1 MAGVAINQA
10 IEVGEPPGP
19 AEDRYRAE
27 FTGWFG
33 QGGWFEQ
40 SHSPRQV
47 SYIRDHFHTWQILVA
62 ILLFP
67 IGLLALLAEKEH
79 YNVTAAF
86 SELGKDSTTIR
97 LTGVIPQ
104 KVAGQWLQRL
114 DAFDPAVEA
123 EPAADE

>member
-1 MAGVAINQA
+1 MPLRMAGVAINQA

-40 SHSPRQV
+40 SHSPGQV

-79 YNVTAAF
+79 YNVTAALWTN
-86 SELGKDSTTIR
+86 SDR
-97 LTGVIPQ
+97 VC
-104 KVAGQWLQRL
+104 RN
-114 DAFDPAVEA
+114 
-123 EPAADE
+123 